1 MAGIGFELKRLFSKK
16 GLFALIRA
24 YGYSGVICTGPM
36 LLGMVLLM
44 GVRLIAVY
52 GGVDKSGQELLV
64 CMITYTLL
72 ASLLVSNCLSMVTT
86 RYVADMLYAGR
97 DEKVMPSF
105 YGSTA
110 LMFTG
115 GLFYGVFLLFS
126 GVEPVYQLCCLV
138 LFMELIVVW
147 TQINYL
153 TAVKDYKGIFLTFIV
168 AVASAL
174 ATGYVFVLIG
184 GEPIAALMI
193 AVIIGYGIMTVWYYK
208 LLIEYFPK
216 GNGSSLEFLGWTDK
230 YPQLVWIGTFVGI
243 GLFAHLVLMWA
254 SPLGVQV
261 KGLFYG
267 APGYDVPA
275 LFAFLSILITTIN
288 FVTSVEVNF
297 YPKYR
302 VYFELYNKGGT
313 LVDIRRAE
321 EELTGTLFR
330 ELGYTFTK
338 QFFASV
344 VFVIGGTLLIPMLPF
359 GFTEEMLGIYRVL
372 CVGYAFYACG
382 NCIMLMTLYFSDN
395 TGALCSTA
403 VYAVCSVAG
412 TIATMYGDA
421 RYYGFGFLAA
431 GVIFT
436 TAAMLRLWYYT
447 RKLSYY
453 VISKQPLSA
462 VEKRGIAVAISDKME
477 EAYREKKIRLRQA
490 KK

>member
-1 MAGIGFELKRLFSKK
+1 MAGIGFELKKLFSKK

-24 YGYSGVICTGPM
+24 YGYSGVICTGP
-36 LLGMVLLM
+36 LLRGMVWLM

-52 GGVDKSGQELLV
+52 GGVERNGQELLV

-72 ASLLVSNCLSMVTT
+72 ASLMVTNCLSMITT
-86 RYVADMLYAGR
+86 RYVADMLYSGQ

-105 YGSTA
+105 YGSIA
-110 LMFTG
+110 VMFAG
-115 GLFYGVFLLFS
+115 GIFYGIFLIFS

-138 LFMELIVVW
+138 LFMELVVVW

-153 TAVKDYKGIFLTFIV
+153 TAVKDYKGIFLTFVV
-168 AVASAL
+168 AVGSAL
-174 ATGYVFVLIG
+174 ATGYVFVRLG
-184 GEPIAALMI
+184 GEPIASLLF
-193 AVIIGYGIMTVWYYK
+193 AVIIGYGIMVVWYYK

-216 GNGSSLEFLGWTDK
+216 GDGSSMEFLGWIDK
-230 YPQLVWIGTFVGI
+230 YPQLAGVGIFIGI

-254 SPLGVQV
+254 SPIGVQV

-313 LVDIRRAE
+313 LVDIQRAE
-321 EELTGTLFR
+321 EELSGTLFR

-344 VFVIGGTLLIPMLPF
+344 VFIIGGTLLIPSLPF
-359 GFTEEMLGIYRVL
+359 GFTEEMLGVYRVL

-395 TGALCSTA
+395 AGALCSTM
-403 VYAVCSVAG
+403 VYAVCSVVG
-412 TIATMYGDA
+412 TLVTMRGSA
-421 RYYGFGFLAA
+421 RYYGFGFLVA
-431 GVIFT
+431 GVVFT
-436 TAAMLRLWYYT
+436 AVAMVRLWSYV
-447 RKLSYY
+447 RRLSFH
-453 VISKQPLSA
+453 VISRQPLVASA
-462 VEKRGIAVAISDKME
+462 KKGIAAAISDKME
-477 EAYREKKIRLRQA
+477 EAYCEKKIKLQ
-490 KK
+490 KEQ

>member
-44 GVRLIAVY
+44 GIRLIAVY
-52 GGVDKSGQELLV
+52 GGVERSGQELLI

-72 ASLLVSNCLSMVTT
+72 ASLIVTNCLSMVTT
-86 RYVADMLYAGR
+86 RYVADMLYAGQ
-97 DEKVMPSF
+97 DDKVMPSF

-110 LMFTG
+110 IMFG
-115 GLFYGVFLLFS
+115 GGVLYGIFLVYS
-126 GVEPVYQLCCLV
+126 GVEPVYQLCCLI

-153 TAVKDYKGIFLTFIV
+153 TAVKDYKGIFITFIT
-168 AVASAL
+168 AVVSAL
-174 ATGYVFVLIG
+174 AAGYVFVALG
-184 GEPIAALMI
+184 GEPIMSLLT
-193 AVIIGYGIMTVWYYK
+193 AVIIGYGIMAVWYYK

-216 GNGSSLEFLGWTDK
+216 GSGSSLAFLAWIDK
-230 YPQLVWIGTFVGI
+230 YPQLVWIGIFIGT

-261 KGLFYG
+261 KGLFYS

-313 LVDIRRAE
+313 LVDIMRAE
-321 EELTGTLFR
+321 EELTGTLYK

-344 VFVIGGTLLIPMLPF
+344 VFIIGGTFLIPSLPF

-395 TGALCSTA
+395 TGALYSTS

-412 TIATMYGDA
+412 TIITMYGDS

-431 GVIFT
+431 GIIFT
-436 TAAMLRLWYYT
+436 IAAIGRLWFYV
-447 RKLSYY
+447 RRLSYY
-453 VISKQPLSA
+453 VISRQPLA
-462 VEKRGIAVAISDKME
+462 ETKKMRMAGIVSDRME
-477 EAYREKKIRLRQA
+477 EVYRERKIKLHHA
-490 KK
+490 EK

>member
-52 GGVDKSGQELLV
+52 GGVEKNGQELLV

-72 ASLLVSNCLSMVTT
+72 ASLLVTNCLSMVTT
-86 RYVADMLYAGR
+86 RYVADMLYGGQ
-97 DEKVMPSF
+97 DDKVMPSF

-110 LMFTG
+110 IMFVG
-115 GLFYGVFLLFS
+115 GIFYGIFLIFS
-126 GVEPVYQLCCLV
+126 GVGPVYQLCCLI

-153 TAVKDYKGIFLTFIV
+153 TAVKDYKGIFLTFVV
-168 AVASAL
+168 AVAGAL
-174 ATGYVFVLIG
+174 AAGYMFVMLG
-184 GEPIAALMI
+184 GEPVVSLMA
-193 AVIIGYGIMTVWYYK
+193 AVIIGYGIMAVWYYK
-208 LLIEYFPK
+208 LLIEYFPR
-216 GNGSSLEFLGWTDK
+216 GNGSSLEFLRWLDK
-230 YPQLVWIGTFVGI
+230 YPQLAWIGIFIGI

-261 KGLFYG
+261 KGLFYA

-313 LVDIRRAE
+313 LVDIMRAE
-321 EELTGTLFR
+321 EELIGVLFR

-344 VFVIGGTLLIPMLPF
+344 VFIVGGTFLIPALPF

-395 TGALCSTA
+395 AGALCSTM
-403 VYAVCSVAG
+403 VYGICSVLG
-412 TIATMYGDA
+412 TLATMKGDA
-421 RYYGFGFLAA
+421 RYYGFGFLLA

-436 TAAMLRLWYYT
+436 AVAMVRLWYYV
-447 RKLSYY
+447 RKLSFY
-453 VISKQPLSA
+453 VISRQPLA
-462 VEKRGIAVAISDKME
+462 ETEKKGIAGAISDKME
-477 EAYREKKIRLRQA
+477 EAYRERKIRLHA
-490 KK
+490 EK